1 MKIRLA
7 YLISSIN
14 SGLLNRSFS
23 VAVPYS
29 KLNYEVLDLLLKQ
42 NLINSFSYKNSKFE
56 VFLRYYQGRGVIKK
70 INLISKLKRYIYMN
84 KSNLYN
90 KTRTG
95 NISGF
100 YVLSTPNG
108 LVTHFESLNLDD
120 NLGGEVLLKIT
131 L

>member
-1 MKIRLA
+1 MKIKLA

-14 SGLLNRSFS
+14 SGLSSRSFS
-23 VAVPYS
+23 VEVPYS
-29 KLNYEVLDLLLKQ
+29 SLNYEVLSLLLNQ
-42 NLINSFSYKNSKFE
+42 NLIGGFSFRNNKFE
-56 VFLRYYQGRGVIKK
+56 VVLRYYQGRGVMKR
-70 INLISKLKRYIYMN
+70 INLISKLKRHVYMN
-84 KSNLYN
+84 KSSLQN
-90 KTRTG
+90 KTRSG

-108 LVTHFESLNLDD
+108 LVTHFESLSLDD